1 MIQMNNNEINTPSII
16 LHWYYT
22 QVIALTVVSYCWTYV
37 KPYFRIDR
45 DNDQRE
51 TNRRSKGLFDEQV
64 RENAKR
70 QGNWLKTELVNIYQ
84 YLQKQQ
90 SYNTLK
96 VQI

>member
-1 MIQMNNNEINTPSII
+1 MIKEKQIEEAKDYLMNK
-16 LHWYYT
+16 L
-22 QVIALTVVSYCWTYV
+22 
-37 KPYFRIDR
+37 D
-45 DNDQRE
+45 
-51 TNRRSKGLFDEQV
+51 

-70 QGNWLKTELVNIYQ
+70 QDSWLKIELVNIYQ

>member
-1 MIQMNNNEINTPSII
+1 MIKEKQIEEAKDYLMNK
-16 LHWYYT
+16 L
-22 QVIALTVVSYCWTYV
+22 
-37 KPYFRIDR
+37 D
-45 DNDQRE
+45 
-51 TNRRSKGLFDEQV
+51 

-70 QGNWLKTELVNIYQ
+70 QDSWLKTELVNIYQ

>member
-1 MIQMNNNEINTPSII
+1 M
-16 LHWYYT
+16 
-22 QVIALTVVSYCWTYV
+22 
-37 KPYFRIDR
+37 DR

-51 TNRRSKGLFDEQV
+51 TDRRSKGLFDEKV

-70 QGNWLKTELVNIYQ
+70 QDSWLKIELVNIYH